1 MPSLQYNY
9 HALAYYHFNYHHH
22 IHLTSKLILWWF
34 ASTHWIYFMHSCN
47 SKELPE

>member
-22 IHLTSKLILWWF
+22 IHLTSKTNYSGGLSAPTDLF
-34 ASTHWIYFMHSCN
+34 HAFM
-47 SKELPE
+47 